1 MIEIVAFS
9 IALIG
14 TIVASYYDLKTTEI
28 PDILPVL
35 MIIAGIVVNGLTS
48 ILMRNPENF
57 ILSLINGAIF
67 ALIGFS
73 MYFSGQWGGG
83 DAFLLTSIGVLI
95 PKNIFHENG
104 FPFVFTYLTNLF
116 FIGGIYMLVYSFLL
130 SIKSRKVWKIFKKR
144 VLNLSLL
151 LSFLF
156 LSFLLLSSFL
166 SFLMIGSV
174 NYKLITFL
182 SLAAFGLIIL
192 WIFSKTVEETIFV
205 KRIPVSKLK
214 VGDVLLES
222 KRWDGITEKEI
233 RRIKES
239 GKKYVYIKTGVCFAP
254 AFPIALIYT
263 FLFGNSVTNFIKLL
277 YLIWGK

>member
-1 MIEIVAFS
+1 
-9 IALIG
+9 
-14 TIVASYYDLKTTEI
+14 
-28 PDILPVL
+28 
-35 MIIAGIVVNGLTS
+35 
-48 ILMRNPENF
+48 MRNPENL

-104 FPFVFTYLTNLF
+104 FPFVFTYLSNLF
-116 FIGGIYMLVYSFLL
+116 FIGAIYMLLYSFLL
-130 SIKSRKVWKIFKKR
+130 SIKNRKVWKNFKKR
-144 VLNLSLL
+144 VANLSLFFP
-151 LSFLF
+151 FLF

-182 SLAAFGLIIL
+182 SLVAFGLIIL
-192 WIFSKTVEETIFV
+192 WIFSKAVEETIFV

-222 KRWDGITEKEI
+222 KRWDGITEEEI

-254 AFPIALIYT
+254 AFSLALIYT
-263 FLFGNSVTNFIKLL
+263 FLFGNSVINFIKLL
-277 YLIWGK
+277 YLI